1 MDKGVYDKTGR
12 DYFGVLSLTGKVLN
26 CRNSNLPTI
35 SKNKVITNLIQALGL
50 QFGVDYTDDEN
61 YKTLS
66 YGKIILLT
74 DADSDGLHISGL
86 ILNFLHFLFPSLLK
100 RSETFLV
107 SMSTPIVRVF
117 NKGGDMLFYDVCRFK
132 PTFSRIFRIR

>member
-1 MDKGVYDKTGR
+1 MIVLKKSEKKKKGYVKIDGLDPANLSGTKHSHLCSLILCEGLSAKTYAVAGLDKGVYDKTGR

-26 CRNSNLPTI
+26 CRTSTLPTI
-35 SKNKVITNLIQALGL
+35 SKNKVITNLIQAIGL

-74 DADSDGLHISGL
+74 DSDVDG
-86 ILNFLHFLFPSLLK
+86 LNFLSK
-100 RSETFLV
+100 
-107 SMSTPIVRVF
+107 
-117 NKGGDMLFYDVCRFK
+117 
-132 PTFSRIFRIR
+132 